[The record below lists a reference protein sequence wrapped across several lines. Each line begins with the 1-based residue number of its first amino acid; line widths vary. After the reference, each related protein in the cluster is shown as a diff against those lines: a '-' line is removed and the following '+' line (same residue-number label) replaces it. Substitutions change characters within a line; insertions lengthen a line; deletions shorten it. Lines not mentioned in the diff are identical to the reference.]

1 MNFNEFVSEVKDNI
15 KLFLPEEYEN
25 VEVSTMECQQLN
37 RAYTGLMVRKEGE
50 MLTPTINLNQLY
62 EAYKA
67 QPGVTMETVCRKIAD
82 IVIEAPIQV
91 DLKSILNYEDVKDKL
106 FIRVSSAEAN
116 KEVLENAPH
125 QLKEDLAITYHVA
138 VDKDENGLSSMFIKN
153 DLLEQAGAQRIEPY
167 LLSEGIGCLD
177 YVFVTHGDEDHIS
190 GIRELLEGQKLGV
203 RIDTLVLPPEE
214 YHDEKLADLARI
226 AVENGT
232 RVVSVKTG
240 ANIYGRGERQ
250 TEKNDSKEVMRLRCI
265 GPLTDIPQGLTKPKA
280 GNEAS
285 LVLEFSYG
293 NFDMLFTG
301 DVEGAGEELLVKSDV
316 LRKYE
321 ILKCAHHGSKNSGT
335 AAFLEKTDP
344 RAAIISAGI
353 DNRYGHPHE
362 ETLNRLKKRK
372 VKTYNTQ
379 TDGAVTIK
387 SDGIQIS
394 IESFLLS
401 K

>member
-1 MNFNEFVSEVKDNI
+1 M
-15 KLFLPEEYEN
+15 
-25 VEVSTMECQQLN
+25 
-37 RAYTGLMVRKEGE
+37 
-50 MLTPTINLNQLY
+50 
-62 EAYKA
+62 
-67 QPGVTMETVCRKIAD
+67 
-82 IVIEAPIQV
+82 
-91 DLKSILNYEDVKDKL
+91 
-106 FIRVSSAEAN
+106 
-116 KEVLENAPH
+116 
-125 QLKEDLAITYHVA
+125 
-138 VDKDENGLSSMFIKN
+138 
-153 DLLEQAGAQRIEPY
+153 
-167 LLSEGIGCLD
+167 LD

-321 ILKCAHHGSKNSGT
+321 ILKCAIMDRKTRVQLHFLRRQIQERLSSRQELIIGT
-335 AAFLEKTDP
+335 DI
-344 RAAIISAGI
+344 RM
-353 DNRYGHPHE
+353 
-362 ETLNRLKKRK
+362 KRR
-372 VKTYNTQ
+372 
-379 TDGAVTIK
+379 
-387 SDGIQIS
+387 
-394 IESFLLS
+394 
-401 K
+401 

>member
-1 MNFNEFVSEVKDNI
+1 MLPFGRITAGKPSVQLLVAYYVILFALYGMYRRFPKKIWGYMLFVSAAFLIVLCGAKTRDIEGI
-15 KLFLPEEYEN
+15 K
-25 VEVSTMECQQLN
+25 
-37 RAYTGLMVRKEGE
+37 
-50 MLTPTINLNQLY
+50 I
-62 EAYKA
+62 
-67 QPGVTMETVCRKIAD
+67 TVLD
-82 IVIEAPIQV
+82 VGQGDGIV
-91 DLKSILNYEDVKDKL
+91 LSGKGKNYLIDGGSSDVK
-106 FIRVSSAEAN
+106 
-116 KEVLENAPH
+116 
-125 QLKEDLAITYHVA
+125 
-138 VDKDENGLSSMFIKN
+138 
-153 DLLEQAGAQRIEPY
+153 QAGAQRIEPY

>member
-1 MNFNEFVSEVKDNI
+1 M
-15 KLFLPEEYEN
+15 
-25 VEVSTMECQQLN
+25 
-37 RAYTGLMVRKEGE
+37 
-50 MLTPTINLNQLY
+50 
-62 EAYKA
+62 
-67 QPGVTMETVCRKIAD
+67 
-82 IVIEAPIQV
+82 
-91 DLKSILNYEDVKDKL
+91 
-106 FIRVSSAEAN
+106 
-116 KEVLENAPH
+116 
-125 QLKEDLAITYHVA
+125 
-138 VDKDENGLSSMFIKN
+138 
-153 DLLEQAGAQRIEPY
+153 
-167 LLSEGIGCLD
+167 LSEGIGCLD